1 MSRRLDAGGSWI
13 DRSRPLRFR
22 FDDEEYEGFEGD
34 TLASA
39 LLANGVVG
47 GFTSPILGRPRGV
60 MTAGPEEPNAF
71 VEVSEPR
78 FDPIV
83 AATMVELVD
92 GLVAEPRAGVGRLPD
107 PAQVPSVEAVHRHV
121 HVETLVVG
129 GGPAGR
135 KAAAAAAS
143 RGDRVILLDERH
155 RIDEPPDGVTV
166 LPRTTALG
174 VYDDGYVVAHE
185 RSTTLERLWHV
196 RAARVVLATGAH
208 ERFVAFAGNDRPGV
222 MLASAAAAYVE
233 RFAVLPGDRVAIFTT
248 NDAGLRSAAVLR
260 ESGADIIRTL
270 GVGESI
276 SRGTGRWRSAAGLR
290 RVEPEPHPV
299 EIDRRR
305 PALRR
310 AAGVLP
316 AERRRAALAGGGRVG
331 RR

>member
-1 MSRRLDAGGSWI
+1 
-13 DRSRPLRFR
+13 
-22 FDDEEYEGFEGD
+22 
-34 TLASA
+34 
-39 LLANGVVG
+39 
-47 GFTSPILGRPRGV
+47 

-143 RGDRVILLDERH
+143 RGDRVMLLDERH

-185 RSTTLERLWHV
+185 RSTALERSG
-196 RAARVVLATGAH
+196 T
-208 ERFVAFAGNDRPGV
+208 FAPPGSCSRPGRTS
-222 MLASAAAAYVE
+222 ASS
-233 RFAVLPGDRVAIFTT
+233 
-248 NDAGLRSAAVLR
+248 RSPAMI
-260 ESGADIIRTL
+260 D
-270 GVGESI
+270 
-276 SRGTGRWRSAAGLR
+276 
-290 RVEPEPHPV
+290 PE
-299 EIDRRR
+299 
-305 PALRR
+305 
-310 AAGVLP
+310 
-316 AERRRAALAGGGRVG
+316 
-331 RR
+331 